1 MWNLSSSSHCSRL
14 LIYRKKLQTSQREKR
29 KRLPA
34 EPSHSSW
41 LADFLVNL
49 TLPELEQHN
58 NLSFTLV
65 AMSQVIRVL
74 SIKKS
79 SGPNSI
85 LGLWNHNLRDKSGDT
100 ELNLSASFYPTNIN
114 LCFLRGCLL
123 DTLKKSNILAR
134 VFLTQE
140 KSTSTYLIQWLF
152 AQRFWKKKKEL
163 KLKQKK
169 TKKIIGILN
178 LFLW

>member
-41 LADFLVNL
+41 LANFLVNL

-85 LGLWNHNLRDKSGDT
+85 LGLWNHNLRDKSGET

-123 DTLKKSNILAR
+123 DTLKKSNILAGF
-134 VFLTQE
+134 FLHRKRAHPLT
-140 KSTSTYLIQWLF
+140 LF
-152 AQRFWKKKKEL
+152 NDSLHKDLGGKKKRI
-163 KLKQKK
+163 K
-169 TKKIIGILN
+169 T
-178 LFLW
+178 